1 MITAK
6 ADVKILAA
14 LYSILGQGA
23 PTTSTA
29 GHIGDIYVDIDE
41 KNATYGNSYLLQEIT
56 EGGDYIWERDKTEDK
71 RIEIFI
77 NRAERDY
84 LSIRGRAFDTDDDGN
99 IIYPDGADIVGA
111 EMVCYLLG
119 AYEGR
124 GKNSDGIGGRSN
136 SYEKKIAGYPVSIV
150 GQIDRYVEVG

>member
-1 MITAK
+1 MIASK

-14 LYSILGQGA
+14 LYSILGEGE
-23 PTTSTA
+23 PTTSTE
-29 GHIGDIYVDIDE
+29 GEVGDIYVDIDE
-41 KNATYGNSYLLQEIT
+41 DSDTYGNSYRLHKIAES
-56 EGGDYIWERDKTEDK
+56 GDYIWERENTEDK
-71 RIEIFI
+71 RIDIFI

-84 LSIRGRAFDTDDDGN
+84 LSIRGRAFETDDDGKT
-99 IIYPDGADIVGA
+99 IYPDGADIVGA

-150 GQIDRYVEVG
+150 GQIDKYVEVG